1 MLESSTIDQV
11 LAEHAPRG
19 TDDPLYLPWWAKG
32 EYARKNR
39 TRYQLSDG
47 SSIEAGRV
55 VSRGTGSLRKPS
67 EIARVPT
74 PQPRAPKASET
85 PLRVFRT
92 PSKPPR
98 APRELDTV
106 AQLLAIHRS
115 PDSRLALCAQ
125 YGVDPAILTGAPNPG
140 VASMRLANALRAKLR
155 A

>member
-1 MLESSTIDQV
+1 MEIETV

-32 EYARKNR
+32 EYARKNG
-39 TRYQLSDG
+39 TRYRLSDG
-47 SSIEAGRV
+47 SCIEGGRV

-85 PLRVFRT
+85 PLRAFRT

-98 APRELDTV
+98 APLELDAV
-106 AQLLAIHRS
+106 AQLLVTNRT
-115 PDSRLALCAQ
+115 PDSRLALCALH
-125 YGVDPAILTGAPNPG
+125 GIDPTILTNAPNPG

-155 A
+155 T

>member
-19 TDDPLYLPWWAKG
+19 TGDPLYLPWWAKG

-39 TRYQLSDG
+39 TRYRLSDG

-74 PQPRAPKASET
+74 PQPRAQKPTET
-85 PLRVFRT
+85 PLRAFRT
-92 PSKPPR
+92 PSTPPR
-98 APRELDTV
+98 APRELDAV
-106 AQLLAIHRS
+106 ARLLAANRT
-115 PDSRLALCAQ
+115 PESRLALCALWSI
-125 YGVDPAILTGAPNPG
+125 DPAILTGAPNPG

>member
-39 TRYQLSDG
+39 TKYQLSDG
-47 SSIEAGRV
+47 TAIDAGRV

-85 PLRVFRT
+85 PLRAFRT
-92 PSKPPR
+92 PSKPTR
-98 APRELDTV
+98 TPRELDYV
-106 AQLLAIHRS
+106 ARLLAANQT
-115 PDSRLALCAQ
+115 PESRLALCALWSI
-125 YGVDPAILTGAPNPG
+125 DPTILTNAPNPG